1 MVEKVKRAPGRPRAF
16 DVDQALSK
24 AMRLF
29 WAQGYD
35 GTSLDDLEAAMEIGR
50 PSMYRAFGDKRT
62 LFMKCLAHYSDN
74 VAGGSVRLLF
84 AHADLG
90 EAMLAFYSQSVGNVC
105 EGGVGCMVGCVATSV
120 DDPEVKDFLRVSAVE
135 VERALEA
142 RFRQAMDEGLLRAD
156 FPLAPRARRGFDALI
171 ALGFRGRSGADRET
185 LLEDARD
192 TVALL
197 LS

>member
-16 DVDQALSK
+16 DMEQALSK

-35 GTSLDDLEAAMEIGR
+35 GTSLDDLEVAMEIGR

-62 LFMKCLAHYSDN
+62 LFMKCLTHYSDN
-74 VAGGSVRLLF
+74 VAGASVRLLA
-84 AHADLG
+84 AHADLR
-90 EAMLAFYSQSVGNVC
+90 EAMMALYGQSVGNVC
-105 EGGVGCMVGCVATSV
+105 EDGLGCMVGCVATSV
-120 DDPEVKDFLRVSAVE
+120 ADPEVKDFLRASSCLVE
-135 VERALEA
+135 AALEA
-142 RFRQAMDEGLLRAD
+142 RFRKAVEEGQLRPD
-156 FPLAPRARRGFDALI
+156 FPVTARARRGFDALI

-185 LLEDARD
+185 LLQDARE
-192 TVALL
+192 TVDLL

>member
-16 DVDQALSK
+16 DVDQALGK

-74 VAGGSVRLLF
+74 VAGASVRLLD
-84 AHADLG
+84 AHV
-90 EAMLAFYSQSVGNVC
+90 EIRQAMVAFYGQAVGNVC
-105 EGGVGCMVGCVATSV
+105 EDGIGCMVGCVATSV
-120 DDPEVKDFLRVSAVE
+120 ADPEVKDFLRVSSAV
-135 VERALEA
+135 VEAALEA
-142 RFRQAMDEGLLRAD
+142 RFRKAVEEGQLRAD
-156 FPLAPRARRGFDALI
+156 FPVACRARRGFDALI

-185 LLEDARD
+185 LLHDAQE
-192 TVALL
+192 TAELI